1 MTSPTRDE
9 SWLEV
14 PNSITWAVAG
24 ARKTQQIVDAC
35 TEPAS
40 GRLRL
45 AVTFTTTGQ
54 DELTRRLSAA
64 CPASERPD
72 VLGWYGFLIRHWVKP
87 YLPALY
93 PSRVVTGFNFDGD
106 PGFATGAA
114 RHFDADG
121 RVYKRHLAKLAY
133 DVNQASGGA
142 PVRRLE
148 SIYSEIFID
157 EIQDLNGWDLE
168 IVDLL
173 LRSGIDIRMVGDPR
187 QCVYMTN
194 AADQKNRQ
202 FKGMRISRWFGESQR
217 SARVTTDTSSI
228 SHRSISEVM
237 TFADSIFPASFGFPR
252 SSSAQLRMHEHMGI
266 WAVSTENLDAY
277 VEEFRP
283 LLLTWDKRD
292 RSRLGHAS
300 RNMGE
305 VKGITTDHVL
315 IVPTRPIR
323 DFLASGTPLSETSAC
338 KLYVAATRAI
348 FSVAFLTDS
357 PLAGLECWQ
366 PAVTECR

>member
-1 MTSPTRDE
+1 M
-9 SWLEV
+9 

-35 TEPAS
+35 AQPPGS
-40 GRLRL
+40 RLRL
-45 AVTFTTTGQ
+45 AITFTTTGQ
-54 DELTRRLSAA
+54 DELARRLWAA
-64 CPASERPD
+64 CPGTARPD
-72 VLGWYGFLIRHWVKP
+72 VMGWYGFLIHHWVKP

-133 DVNQASGGA
+133 EVNQASGGA
-142 PVRRLE
+142 SVHRLE

-173 LRSGIDIRMVGDPR
+173 LRSGIDLRMVGDPR
-187 QCVYMTN
+187 QCVYTTN
-194 AADQKNRQ
+194 ASDQKNRQ
-202 FKGMRISRWFGESQR
+202 YKGMSIVRWFEEPRR
-217 SARVTTDTSSI
+217 SARVDTATSSI
-228 SHRSISEVM
+228 SHRSISAIM
-237 TFADSIFPASFGFPR
+237 AFADSIFPASFGFPQ
-252 SSSAQLRMHEHMGI
+252 SSSAQIRTHEHVGI
-266 WAVSTENLDAY
+266 WAVSSSDLNAY
-277 VEEFRP
+277 VAEFRA
-283 LLLTWDKRD
+283 LVLTWDKRD
-292 RSRLGHAS
+292 RVRLGHPG

-315 IVPTRPIR
+315 IVPTKPIR
-323 DFLASGTPLSETSAC
+323 DFLTRGTPLSETSAC
-338 KLYVAATRAI
+338 KLYVATTRAV
-348 FSVAFLTDS
+348 FSVAFLAEA
-357 PLAGLECWQ
+357 PLPTLQQWT
-366 PAVTECR
+366 PATI